1 MERSGAA
8 KRLRSGPWKGS
19 GHHEGCKGN
28 SHERIRGFVTRVA
41 ITVRDTVWGCNED

>member
-28 SHERIRGFVTRVA
+28 SHERIRGGLFTNACRSPVLVSS
-41 ITVRDTVWGCNED
+41 EK